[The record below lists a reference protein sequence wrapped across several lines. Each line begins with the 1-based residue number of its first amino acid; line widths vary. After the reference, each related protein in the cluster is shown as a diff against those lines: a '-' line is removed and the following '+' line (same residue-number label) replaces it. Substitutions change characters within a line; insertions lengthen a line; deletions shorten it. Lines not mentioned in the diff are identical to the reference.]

1 MALLQDIVG
10 MVMVLER
17 LFEQLVRA
25 TLPSDS
31 ALAQELQRRVRT
43 VTARFRMALTT
54 AGMTEIRRSLDA

>member
-1 MALLQDIVG
+1 
-10 MVMVLER
+10 MVLER